1 MTLLARIAKKQNAQ
15 VLMFWAERLVDGQ
28 GYDLNI
34 EPVDLN
40 ANGDNLEERVGQM
53 NQSIESLIRR
63 HPEQYM
69 WSYRRFKSSHSYI

>member
-1 MTLLARIAKKQNAQ
+1 
-15 VLMFWAERLVDGQ
+15 MFWAERLNDGQ

-40 ANGDNLEERVGQM
+40 ANGDSLEERVGQM

-63 HPEQYM
+63 AT
-69 WSYRRFKSSHSYI
+69 